1 MGPCGTATPT
11 PGPSAPST
19 FRRFDCLGSIRI
31 GGWTLAPII
40 WKVIDVMFS
49 TGKVRVAWG
58 MASQRPGGLPE
69 SGAGSLAADA
79 ASAKGVRWDLSD
91 LFAGPD
97 DPRIQASLT
106 SLDADAQAFAAHY
119 RGTISVPG
127 GPGPQHLLEGIVALE
142 DLYERQWR
150 VSGYAHLRYDED
162 TRDETSRS
170 LSQKVEERLTHIGNV
185 LLFFGL
191 EWLDVSDENAS
202 RIVDDPI
209 LAEYRHHLES
219 QRLFSPHR
227 LSEVEEQLVNEKDV
241 TGNSAWARLHTEL
254 TSSLT
259 FAVERDGEAR
269 QLNMAQTLA
278 LLHDPDRETRRR
290 GHDALYA
297 KLEEQGPTLT
307 YLYDTLVHDKR
318 TMDRLRK
325 YPDPM
330 TLRHLGNEIPAAA
343 VEAMMHAVEGSYP
356 LAQSYFKLKGSMLG
370 LPEMMVYDQYAPLDV
385 HSRAMPWGDARDLVL
400 ESYRAIDT
408 QFGAL
413 ATEFFD
419 RHWID
424 AEPRDGKRGGA
435 DCSYPTPKL
444 HAWIL
449 CSYTGT
455 PRDVMTVAH
464 ELGHGLHA
472 MLSRKQTLFNYHSTL
487 PLAETASVFGE
498 MVVFDRL
505 VQRETDPRIRLNLLA
520 GKIEDSFATVYRQ
533 NVLTR
538 FEQSVFSAREDGRL
552 TSRQLGDLWI
562 AANHAYYGDAVTLTD
577 GYRWGWSY
585 IPHFIHTPFYCYAYV
600 FGQLLVL
607 ALYRM
612 YKEEG
617 QSFVPRFAELL
628 ARGGS
633 DTPEALLRPLGIDIS
648 DASFW
653 QKGLVELEGLVSQ
666 AQALASSLYP
676 RPA

>member
-1 MGPCGTATPT
+1 MVHCGTATPT
-11 PGPSAPST
+11 PGPYAPST
-19 FRRFDCLGSIRI
+19 FLRFDRDGSVRVA
-31 GGWTLAPII
+31 GRTLRVFI
-40 WKVIDVMFS
+40 WKVTEVMFS
-49 TGKVRVAWG
+49 TREFPIAWKK
-58 MASQRPGGLPE
+58 AAQHSGGLAATD
-69 SGAGSLAADA
+69 AGSSA
-79 ASAKGVRWDLSD
+79 ASTASANGVRWDLSD

-97 DPRIQASLT
+97 DPKIQASLT
-106 SLDADAQAFAAHY
+106 ALDADAEAFAVRY

-127 GPGPQHLLEGIVALE
+127 GPSPHHLLEGIVALE

-162 TRDETSRS
+162 TRDEASRS
-170 LSQKVEERLTHIGNV
+170 LSQKVEDRLTHIGNL

-191 EWLDVSDENAS
+191 EWLEVSDEDAG
-202 RIVDDPI
+202 RIVEDPI
-209 LAEYRHHLES
+209 LAIYRHHLES
-219 QRLFSPHR
+219 QRLFRPHR
-227 LSEVEEQLVNEKDV
+227 LSEDEEKLVNEKDV
-241 TGNSAWARLHTEL
+241 TGSSAWARLHTEL
-254 TSSLT
+254 TSSLS
-259 FAVERDGEAR
+259 FSVERDGEVR

-278 LLHDPDRETRRR
+278 LLHDPDRDTRRR
-290 GHDALYA
+290 GHDALFS

-330 TLRHLGNEIPAAA
+330 SLRHLGNEIPSAA
-343 VEAMMHAVEGSYP
+343 VEAMMQAVEGSYP

-370 LPEMMVYDQYAPLDV
+370 LPEMMVYDQYAPLEL
-385 HSRAMPWGDARDLVL
+385 HSQAMPWGDARDLVL

-419 RHWID
+419 RNWID

-435 DCSYPTPKL
+435 YCSYPTPKL

-505 VQRETDPRIRLNLLA
+505 VQRETDPRIRLNMLA

-538 FEQSVFSAREDGRL
+538 FEQSVFSAREEGRL

-562 AANHAYYGDAVTLTD
+562 AANRAYYGDSVTLTD

-617 QSFVPRFAELL
+617 QSFVPRFTELL

-633 DTPEALLRPLGIDIS
+633 DTPEALLRPLGIDIT

-666 AQALASSLYP
+666 AQALAASLYP
-676 RPA
+676 RPE